1 MTLKNKANINLNPKQ
16 MEAVN
21 AVEDKVL
28 IVAPAGSGKT
38 STLIGAIQKY
48 KEENEDDVVVAITF
62 TNKATDELVHRLGPL
77 KSVYPSTIHSWAY
90 QELSRLSQA
99 IQLEDP
105 NSSFKIKLLQDD
117 RIKEILTEMLK
128 KKKYFYVKVDIL
140 FSYIMGNYNMD
151 ISDSL
156 RQIFQVVK
164 AEYVNYKEIHGLYDF
179 TDLPKYLLD
188 KLNDYDKDITGI
200 DALFVDEFQDVDDI
214 QLELFERVQAKKK
227 FYIGDPQQ
235 CQPAGTKIRMS
246 DGSQKNIE
254 DIEIGDTVVSY
265 FKSESYI
272 SGCQRSQGFK
282 VLEKSERDFVGDYL
296 ISVESEN
303 GKISKY
309 TPNHRTFAA
318 IRSDNEYNH
327 LVYLMEDLKGRFRIG
342 TSQFY
347 ANYNGQDMS
356 TFRHKVN
363 SEGYVNAWIIK
374 VCKTDKEARLYENK
388 YSYQFQIPQ
397 LTFQT
402 KKSNYTEEEIDFVYR
417 DLDTRE
423 NAKKLLNYLLLDIR
437 YPFLS
442 KNDGLD
448 FRRDAFREFYAINL
462 IPEVMSI
469 LTHDA
474 TQPAT
479 RSKNRVPSKLIR
491 VEKEWIYNPIKV
503 YSLKIETHETYVA
516 DDIVTHNSIYIF
528 RGATEDVMKKLHGFK
543 MYNLDIN
550 YRSNQ
555 EIIDFASTYQQT
567 ALSSPITFTGQL
579 ESYRSSILCDKGN
592 GGNVYVLARTGSAYK
607 INEFIKYRG
616 DKVVEDF
623 LKLEP
628 MILCRKNKEVK
639 AIKELG
645 WEKVQTIHQA
655 KGLEYPAVIVT
666 DFEIRDVED
675 INISYV
681 AMTRAESNL
690 LAANYT
696 AFMKIMEKL
705 KPQIQVQS
713 RNSLF

>member
-1 MTLKNKANINLNPKQ
+1 MNEIQLNEKQLK
-16 MEAVN
+16 AVN
-21 AVEDKVL
+21 AKEDKVL
-28 IVAPAGSGKT
+28 IIAPAGSGKT
-38 STLIGAIQKY
+38 STLIAAIKKY
-48 KEENEDDVVVAITF
+48 KKDHPQHTVMAITF
-62 TNKATDELVHRLGPL
+62 TNKATDELIARLGYL
-77 KSVYPSTIHSWAY
+77 DRVYSSTIHSWSY
-90 QELSRLSQA
+90 QRLSDLATLVQK
-99 IQLEDP
+99 ENP
-105 NSSFKIKLLQDD
+105 NNAFQIKLLQEE
-117 RIKEILTEMLK
+117 RVKEILSDILK
-128 KKKYFYVKVDIL
+128 KKKYYYVKVDIL
-140 FSYIMGNYNMD
+140 YSFIMGNYNMD
-151 ISDSL
+151 ITHAL
-156 RQIFQVVK
+156 RQIFLYVDK
-164 AEYVNYKEIHGLYDF
+164 EYQKYKKVYGLYDF
-179 TDLPKYLLD
+179 TDLPQYLLD
-188 KLNDYDKDITGI
+188 KLNDYGKNIEGI

-214 QLELFERVQAKKK
+214 QLELFERVQAEKK
-227 FYIGDPQQ
+227 FYIGDPKQ

-254 DIEIGDTVVSY
+254 DIEIGDRVVSY
-265 FKSESYI
+265 FKSQSYI
-272 SGCQRSQGFK
+272 SGCQRSQGFE

-327 LVYLMEDLKGRFRIG
+327 LIYLMEDLKGRFRIG

-347 ANYNGQDMS
+347 ASYNGQDMS

-363 SEGYVNAWIIK
+363 SEGYVNAWVIK

-402 KKSNYTEEEIDFVYR
+402 KKSNYTEEEIDFVYK
-417 DLDTRE
+417 DLDIRE

-479 RSKNRVPSKLIR
+479 RNKNRIPSKLIK
-491 VEKEWIYNPIKV
+491 VEKEWIYSPIKV

-528 RGATEDVMKKLHGFK
+528 RGATEDVMHKLRGFK
-543 MYNLDIN
+543 LYELDTN

-555 EIIDFASTYQQT
+555 EIVDFASTFQNGGV
-567 ALSSPITFTGQL
+567 LGRSTFSGQL
-579 ESYRSSILCDKGN
+579 ESYRSAIDCEKGL
-592 GGNVYVLARTGSAYK
+592 GGNVKILARTGSAYTVNK
-607 INEFIKYRG
+607 FIKESGER
-616 DKVVEDF
+616 VVKEF
-623 LKLEP
+623 LEKNP

-639 AIKELG
+639 AIKNLG
-645 WEKVQTIHQA
+645 WDRVQTIHQA

-666 DFEIRDVED
+666 DFEVKDVED

-681 AMTRAESNL
+681 AMTRAESDL
-690 LAANYT
+690 LVANYT
-696 AFMKIMEKL
+696 AFFKILEKL
-705 KPQIQVQS
+705 KKE
-713 RNSLF
+713 NLLFAYGSLF